1 VRLSKRMQE
10 FLKLL
15 CHPEG
20 YHYKQI
26 AAIMKC
32 SIHTLRTYQRRI
44 AERYGVNGKS
54 ALIAWAFANGFAGK
68 VKKVAVGGKT
78 RRTR

>member
-15 CHPEG
+15 CHPNG
-20 YHYKQI
+20 YHFKQI

-54 ALIAWAFANGFAGK
+54 ALISWAFANGIAGK
-68 VKKVAVGGKT
+68 VKKVAKAGQKH
-78 RRTR
+78 RTR

>member
-1 VRLSKRMQE
+1 MRE

-15 CHPEG
+15 CHPTG

-32 SIHTLRTYQRRI
+32 STHTLRTYQRRI
-44 AERYGVNGKS
+44 AERYGLNGKS
-54 ALIAWAFANGFAGK
+54 ALISWAFANGLAGVK
-68 VKKVAVGGKT
+68 KKVAGAGNS